1 MSFEVAAEA
10 NRLASSI
17 PGIELIYLRTEKL
30 KLYAL
35 FKQSTQGPADEKN
48 QPSWWDTA
56 SRYKFDAWKA
66 LGDLDS
72 ISAKKEYIKLSKLLL
87 QSLSDSKEIQKEI
100 QKLKGNSSS
109 QFFQQLPN
117 LLTNLSLETPP
128 DLAEDCRV
136 KEKTNDLELSLME
149 DLKSLSSDHEHML
162 VWTEIQDLK
171 KALEKLEQK
180 VDRQDSM
187 FKNALLVIGVVGFL
201 LGRLELL
208 SRYKK

>member
-17 PGIELIYLRTEKL
+17 NGFDLIYIRKEQL

-35 FKQSTQGPADEKN
+35 FKQSTKGPADEKN

-66 LGDLDS
+66 LGDLDP
-72 ISAKKEYIKLSKLLL
+72 ISAKKEYIKLSKVLL
-87 QSLSDSKEIQKEI
+87 QSLSDS

-109 QFFQQLPN
+109 QFIQQLPN

-187 FKNALLVIGVVGFL
+187 FKHALLG
-201 LGRLELL
+201 LGLGLCWLFARTLRAPFALQKVK
-208 SRYKK
+208 S